1 MSFTPFNEDMVI
13 IQDLNKRPN
22 AIGGLSAAQLQAKF
36 DEAGIKIKEYLNG
49 TLIPELD
56 DEHTETTQA
65 ATELDEKI
73 DSRLLIH
80 LVDEGAGDP
89 LPSTQGATA
98 MIHKDYLVAQN
109 ALLTV
114 GDLAIGTYTGN
125 ICVITAGLD
134 MNREFTVR
142 ATGQSIL
149 DKVADVASALENEIE
164 SVAEAPHVVW
174 CSRTVP
180 TAANPSAQVQIPVQY
195 FAPTPKTGD
204 VVIGVN
210 NRVGR
215 VLVVE
220 ESGGVQAA
228 TVSGGLGLA
237 ISGGLV
243 TSVNGKEGDAWL
255 HPADVGAEAVRTDAS
270 EQYAAAHALDA
281 SLTPEKFLSQEAEG
295 RYVVV
300 TDDATTYADNI
311 VLETASVSLV
321 QKLTASGAVEQ
332 YYYVDEALIWSRT
345 DGDGITQLSNGVKTP
360 IVKAL
365 ALTVKTDDNH
375 EVSLVSA
382 SNGTLLLTR
391 DGTGLVELRNI
402 DTPTT
407 DGSAANK
414 KYVDDNKT
422 TIDDSLSVTGAAA
435 DAKATGDAVDELK
448 SVVDLG
454 YQDLKSGYF
463 TLGTWSRGAISAAG
477 NRICTKTLYPVKKND
492 KVYIKTN
499 VLQIAHGIYEAGKT
513 ASTDYQTWHS
523 VPDGAVYIVPVDGS
537 MFFQCRKTGDAS
549 VTPSEFDATI
559 QIFNNEIGRNTI
571 EINQLNTV
579 VSDTIGLN
587 NIDLSWEQGG
597 MESNGVLN
605 SDTKR
610 IRTTTAYDM
619 PNLLDIKIR
628 SGFMFSV
635 KQFAGTTVVN
645 DSGWIRESGTVKR
658 STTATSFK
666 LMLAFSNNAVIT
678 PSYGSNITA
687 SPKYENIGET
697 VDELVADVFGAYA
710 STYYGEAFPHKV
722 NGFNSTKLMT
732 ITYSSSAYS
741 LNDIATYGDYIL
753 FFLNPGTIYV
763 YQLSTKTK
771 ICEIV
776 VGTQHFA
783 CAMFSDTF
791 YDSSD
796 PFPLL
801 YADTT
806 SGGIY
811 NVIRFTS
818 LTSATIIK
826 NYKFDTSLYGISPQ
840 VSFDFINNRAY
851 CVGYDVTTS
860 NKYKLFTFDMK
871 NETENQDGT
880 FSFAEISSGTFPF
893 YQTRQGNTFFN
904 NRMFMAFANTTSP
917 FNPKIVSFDC
927 SSGNAVITS
936 LFDTLPFTG
945 EAEGLTIAQIDG
957 KNCILVTDY
966 YNVFKLDF

>member
-435 DAKATGDAVDELK
+435 DAKTVGDAIDAAAVISELALANAYPGNYLLYDDNGRPKYLYDDVDKPSAYVYIEKFRLCDVLSTDDTRVHPAFIVNGQEIDGFWCGKYQTHNYDGRAYSLPGVNPSDNENIDTVVAYNRAKGGNFHEVTNAEWAAVALWCHKNGCEPYGNNNYGKDSRETLYKAIPSMAKNASGKTQRVATGT
-448 SVVDLG
+448 G
-454 YQDLKSGYF
+454 PI
-463 TLGTWSRGAISAAG
+463 TWSHDSTMGGIWDMNGNIHEWCIGLRLVKGELQVLPDNDAADPSANLSASSGAW
-477 NRICTKTLYPVKKND
+477 KTINANATAWNDLYL
-492 KVYIKTN
+492 T
-499 VLQIAHGIYEAGKT
+499 
-513 ASTDYQTWHS
+513 
-523 VPDGAVYIVPVDGS
+523 PDGNGTTQNSVKLDYISGKWKWSTTITSQKNSPRYTAYKDI
-537 MFFQCRKTGDAS
+537 RA
-549 VTPSEFDATI
+549 DAT
-559 QIFNNEIGRNTI
+559 
-571 EINQLNTV
+571 
-579 VSDTIGLN
+579 VSDTAKKLLMALALLPDTALSGDGIAANYSGDAFYAN
-587 NIDLSWEQGG
+587 NVATERCILRGG
-597 MESNGVLN
+597 YWAGGGESGVFYA
-605 SDTKR
+605 T
-610 IRTTTAYDM
+610 IAYD
-619 PNLLDIKIR
+619 R
-628 SGFMFSV
+628 S
-635 KQFAGTTVVN
+635 
-645 DSGWIRESGTVKR
+645 
-658 STTATSFK
+658 
-666 LMLAFSNNAVIT
+666 
-678 PSYGSNITA
+678 
-687 SPKYENIGET
+687 
-697 VDELVADVFGAYA
+697 
-710 STYYGEAFPHKV
+710 
-722 NGFNSTKLMT
+722 
-732 ITYSSSAYS
+732 
-741 LNDIATYGDYIL
+741 
-753 FFLNPGTIYV
+753 
-763 YQLSTKTK
+763 
-771 ICEIV
+771 
-776 VGTQHFA
+776 
-783 CAMFSDTF
+783 
-791 YDSSD
+791 
-796 PFPLL
+796 
-801 YADTT
+801 
-806 SGGIY
+806 
-811 NVIRFTS
+811 
-818 LTSATIIK
+818 
-826 NYKFDTSLYGISPQ
+826 
-840 VSFDFINNRAY
+840 
-851 CVGYDVTTS
+851 
-860 NKYKLFTFDMK
+860 
-871 NETENQDGT
+871 
-880 FSFAEISSGTFPF
+880 SSGTNIGGRSAC
-893 YQTRQGNTFFN
+893 Y
-904 NRMFMAFANTTSP
+904 
-917 FNPKIVSFDC
+917 D
-927 SSGNAVITS
+927 
-936 LFDTLPFTG
+936 
-945 EAEGLTIAQIDG
+945 
-957 KNCILVTDY
+957 
-966 YNVFKLDF
+966 